1 MNLKKTKVQT
11 SFRENIQNNKLIEKN
26 DTIIVGASGGPDSQF
41 LIYLLNSI
49 KDEYKLKIILAHLN
63 HLHRKEAIND
73 ENLVKETAHKLNLE
87 FRVKRASMDDYAKT
101 HKISAED
108 AGRRLRYEFFNE
120 LASQYE
126 NSKIAIAHNK
136 NDQAETLL
144 MRMIR
149 GTGLDGMVAMDF
161 RNGNIIR
168 PVLSFSKDEIISYL
182 DSNLIA
188 YAIDKTNLSNDY
200 TRNYI
205 RNQIIPEF
213 STINPKAVD
222 AIYNLSILLKEDLII
237 VDRSI
242 DSLYKEV
249 MVLEDEN
256 QILFALSKFDRLEDF
271 YQKRLLRKAIGKLKN
286 NLKDISK
293 KNIDE
298 FLSLTT
304 LATGKKIIKDDLEFI
319 KNYKTYQLSKVENN
333 LNLENFAFLS
343 LAEEINFNGKI
354 IKATLVNSMG
364 EKNKNIAYFSFD
376 KLKFP
381 LKLRYREKGDTFKP
395 LGFNHNK
402 KLKDFF
408 IDQKI
413 DRNLRDQIP
422 IILSD
427 DKIIWLVGF
436 RQSEE
441 FKVDKEDKNIIKIE
455 VRDDNWYKFYNR

>member
-1 MNLKKTKVQT
+1 MNLKKTKIQT

-87 FRVKRASMDDYAKT
+87 FRVKRASMDDYAKA

-182 DSNLIA
+182 DINLIA

-222 AIYNLSILLKEDLII
+222 AIYNLAMLLKEDLKI

-249 MVLEDEN
+249 LVLEDDN
-256 QILFALSKFDRLEDF
+256 QILFDLSKFDRLEDF

-319 KNYKTYQLSKVENN
+319 KNYKTYQLAIIENKES
-333 LNLENFAFLS
+333 LEDFAFLS
-343 LAEEINFNGKI
+343 LDEEINFNGKI

-381 LKLRYREKGDTFKP
+381 LKLRYRQKGDTFKP

-408 IDQKI
+408 IDQKV
-413 DRNLRDQIP
+413 DRNLRNQIP
-422 IILSD
+422 IILSN

>member
-1 MNLKKTKVQT
+1 MNLMKTKIQT

-41 LIYLLNSI
+41 LIYLLKSI
-49 KDEYKLKIILAHLN
+49 KDEYNLKIILAHLN

-87 FRVKRASMDDYAKT
+87 FRVKRASMDDYAKA

-136 NDQAETLL
+136 NDQAETVL
-144 MRMIR
+144 MRLIR

-168 PVLSFSKDEIISYL
+168 PILSFSKDEIISYL

-222 AIYNLSILLKEDLII
+222 AIYNLSMLLKEDLKI

-249 MVLEDEN
+249 LVLEDEN
-256 QILFALSKFDRLEDF
+256 QILFDLSKFDRLEDF

-304 LATGKKIIKDDLEFI
+304 LASGKKIIKDDLEFI

-333 LNLENFAFLS
+333 LNIENFAFLS
-343 LAEEINFNGKI
+343 LDEEINFNGKI

-381 LKLRYREKGDTFKP
+381 LKLRYRENGDTFKP

-413 DRNLRDQIP
+413 DRNLRDQLP
-422 IILSD
+422 IILSV
-427 DKIIWLVGF
+427 DKIIWLAGF

>member
-108 AGRRLRYEFFNE
+108 AGRRIRYEFFNE

-249 MVLEDEN
+249 MVLEDER
-256 QILFALSKFDRLEDF
+256 QILFDLSKFDRLEDF

-319 KNYKTYQLSKVENN
+319 KNYKTYQLAISENKE
-333 LNLENFAFLS
+333 NLEDFAFLS
-343 LAEEINFNGKI
+343 LNDEINFNGKI

-381 LKLRYREKGDTFKP
+381 LKVRYREKGDTFKP

-413 DRNLRDQIP
+413 DRNLRDQIT

>member
-1 MNLKKTKVQT
+1 MNLKKTKIQT

-168 PVLSFSKDEIISYL
+168 PILSFSKDEIISYL
-182 DSNLIA
+182 DSNLIP

-213 STINPKAVD
+213 STINPKAGD
-222 AIYNLSILLKEDLII
+222 AIYDLSMLLKEDLKI

-242 DSLYKEV
+242 DSLYKELL
-249 MVLEDEN
+249 VLEDEN
-256 QILFALSKFDRLEDF
+256 QILFDISKFDELEDF

-304 LATGKKIIKDDLEFI
+304 LASGKKIIKDDLEFI

-343 LAEEINFNGKI
+343 LDEEINFNGKI

-408 IDQKI
+408 IDQKV

>member
-1 MNLKKTKVQT
+1 MNLKKTKIQT

-41 LIYLLNSI
+41 LIYLLKSI
-49 KDEYKLKIILAHLN
+49 KDEYNLKIILAHLN

-87 FRVKRASMDDYAKT
+87 FRVKRASMDDYATT

-136 NDQAETLL
+136 NDQAETVL
-144 MRMIR
+144 MRLIR

-168 PVLSFSKDEIISYL
+168 PILSFSKDEIISYL

-213 STINPKAVD
+213 TTINPKAVD
-222 AIYNLSILLKEDLII
+222 AIYNLSMLLKEDLII

-249 MVLEDEN
+249 LVLEDER
-256 QILFALSKFDRLEDF
+256 QILFDLSKFDQLEDF

-333 LNLENFAFLS
+333 LNIENFAFLS
-343 LAEEINFNGKI
+343 LDEEINFNGKI

-364 EKNKNIAYFSFD
+364 EKSKNIAYFSFD

-381 LKLRYREKGDTFKP
+381 LKLRYRKNSDTFKP

-427 DKIIWLVGF
+427 DKIIWLIGF

-455 VRDDNWYKFYNR
+455 VRDDN

>member
-1 MNLKKTKVQT
+1 MNLKKTKIQT

-49 KDEYKLKIILAHLN
+49 KDEYKLKIVLAHLN

-136 NDQAETLL
+136 NDQAETVL
-144 MRMIR
+144 MRLIR

-168 PVLSFSKDEIISYL
+168 PILSFSKDEIISYL
-182 DSNLIA
+182 DSNLIS

-222 AIYNLSILLKEDLII
+222 AIYNLSMLLKEDLKI

-249 MVLEDEN
+249 LVLEDEN
-256 QILFALSKFDRLEDF
+256 QILFDLSKFDQLEDF
-271 YQKRLLRKAIGKLKN
+271 YQKRLLRKAIGRLKN

-402 KLKDFF
+402 KLKEFF

>member
-1 MNLKKTKVQT
+1 MNLKKTKIQT

-87 FRVKRASMDDYAKT
+87 FRVKRASMDDYAKA

-182 DSNLIA
+182 DINLIA

-222 AIYNLSILLKEDLII
+222 AIYNLAMLLKEDLKI

-249 MVLEDEN
+249 LVLEDDN
-256 QILFALSKFDRLEDF
+256 QILFDLSKFDRLEDF

-319 KNYKTYQLSKVENN
+319 KNYKTYQLAIIENKES
-333 LNLENFAFLS
+333 LEDFAFLS
-343 LAEEINFNGKI
+343 LDEEINFNGKI

-381 LKLRYREKGDTFKP
+381 LKLRYRQKGDTFKP

-408 IDQKI
+408 IDQKV
-413 DRNLRDQIP
+413 DRNLRNQIP
-422 IILSD
+422 IILSN

-455 VRDDNWYKFYNR
+455 VRDDN

>member
-1 MNLKKTKVQT
+1 MNLKKTKIQT

-136 NDQAETLL
+136 NDQAETVL
-144 MRMIR
+144 MRLIR

-168 PVLSFSKDEIISYL
+168 PILSFSKDEIISYL
-182 DSNLIA
+182 DSNLIP

-222 AIYNLSILLKEDLII
+222 AIYNLSMLLKEDLKI

-242 DSLYKEV
+242 DSLYKEI

-256 QILFALSKFDRLEDF
+256 QILFDLSKFDRLEDF

-319 KNYKTYQLSKVENN
+319 KNYKTYQLAISQNKE
-333 LNLENFAFLS
+333 NLEDFAFLS
-343 LAEEINFNGKI
+343 LNDEINFNGKI
-354 IKATLVNSMG
+354 IKATLVSSMG

-376 KLKFP
+376 KLTFP

-422 IILSD
+422 IILSN

>member
-1 MNLKKTKVQT
+1 MNLKKTKIQT

-41 LIYLLNSI
+41 LIYLLKSI
-49 KDEYKLKIILAHLN
+49 KDEYNLKIILAHLN

-168 PVLSFSKDEIISYL
+168 PILSFSKDEIISYL

-222 AIYNLSILLKEDLII
+222 AIYNLSMLLKEDFKI

-249 MVLEDEN
+249 IVLEDEN
-256 QILFALSKFDRLEDF
+256 QILFDLSKFDRLEDF

-304 LATGKKIIKDDLEFI
+304 LASGKKIIKDDLEFI

-343 LAEEINFNGKI
+343 LDEEINFNGKI

-408 IDQKI
+408 IDQKV

>member
-41 LIYLLNSI
+41 LIYLLKSI
-49 KDEYKLKIILAHLN
+49 KDEYNLKIILAHLN

-87 FRVKRASMDDYAKT
+87 FRVKRASMDDYAKA

-136 NDQAETLL
+136 NDQAETVL
-144 MRMIR
+144 MRLIR

-168 PVLSFSKDEIISYL
+168 PILSFSKDEIISYL

-188 YAIDKTNLSNDY
+188 YTIDKTNLSNDY

-205 RNQIIPEF
+205 RNQIMPEF
-213 STINPKAVD
+213 TTINPKSVD
-222 AIYNLSILLKEDLII
+222 AIYNLSMLLKEDLKI

-249 MVLEDEN
+249 LVLEDER
-256 QILFALSKFDRLEDF
+256 QILFDLSKFDELEDF
-271 YQKRLLRKAIGKLKN
+271 YQKRLLRKAVSKLKN

-298 FLSLTT
+298 FLSLRT
-304 LATGKKIIKDDLEFI
+304 LASGKKIIKDDLEFI
-319 KNYKTYQLSKVENN
+319 KNYKTYQLAIVENKEI
-333 LNLENFAFLS
+333 LEDCAFLS
-343 LAEEINFNGKI
+343 LDEEINFNGKI

-364 EKNKNIAYFSFD
+364 EKNKNLAYFSFD

-381 LKLRYREKGDTFKP
+381 LKLRYRKNGDTFKP

-422 IILSD
+422 IILSV

-455 VRDDNWYKFYNR
+455 VRDDN

>member
-1 MNLKKTKVQT
+1 MNLMKTKVQT

-41 LIYLLNSI
+41 LIYLLKSI
-49 KDEYKLKIILAHLN
+49 KDEYNLKIILAHLN

-168 PVLSFSKDEIISYL
+168 PILSFSKDEIISYL

-222 AIYNLSILLKEDLII
+222 AIYNLSMLLKEDFKI

-249 MVLEDEN
+249 IVLEDEN
-256 QILFALSKFDRLEDF
+256 QILFDLSKFDRLEDF

-304 LATGKKIIKDDLEFI
+304 LASGKKIIKDDLEFI
-319 KNYKTYQLSKVENN
+319 KNYKTYQLAISENKE
-333 LNLENFAFLS
+333 NLEDFAFLS
-343 LAEEINFNGKI
+343 LNEEINFNGKI

-381 LKLRYREKGDTFKP
+381 LKLRYRKNGDTFKP

-422 IILSD
+422 IILSN

>member
-1 MNLKKTKVQT
+1 MNLMKTKVQT

-41 LIYLLNSI
+41 LIYLLKSI
-49 KDEYKLKIILAHLN
+49 KDEYNLKIILAHLN

-87 FRVKRASMDDYAKT
+87 FKIKRASMDDYAKT

-144 MRMIR
+144 MRLIR

-168 PVLSFSKDEIISYL
+168 PILSFSKDEIISYL

-213 STINPKAVD
+213 TTINPKAVD
-222 AIYNLSILLKEDLII
+222 AIYNLSMLLKEDLKI

-249 MVLEDEN
+249 LVLEDEN
-256 QILFALSKFDRLEDF
+256 QILFDLSKFDRLEDF
-271 YQKRLLRKAIGKLKN
+271 YQKRLLRKAISKLKN

-298 FLSLTT
+298 FLSLRT
-304 LATGKKIIKDDLEFI
+304 LASGKKIIKDDLEFI

-333 LNLENFAFLS
+333 LNIENFAFLS
-343 LAEEINFNGKI
+343 LDEEINFNGKI

-381 LKLRYREKGDTFKP
+381 LKLRYRKNGDTFKP

-422 IILSD
+422 IILSV
-427 DKIIWLVGF
+427 DKIIWLAGF

>member
-41 LIYLLNSI
+41 LIYLLKSI
-49 KDEYKLKIILAHLN
+49 KDEYNLKIILAHLN

-249 MVLEDEN
+249 LVLEDDN
-256 QILFALSKFDRLEDF
+256 QILFDLSKFDRLEDF

-293 KNIDE
+293 KNIDG

-343 LAEEINFNGKI
+343 LAEDINFNGKI

-402 KLKDFF
+402 NLKDFF

>member
-1 MNLKKTKVQT
+1 MNLKKTKIQT

-136 NDQAETLL
+136 NDQVETVL
-144 MRMIR
+144 MRLIR

-168 PVLSFSKDEIISYL
+168 PILSFSKDEIIFYL

-200 TRNYI
+200 TRNHI

-222 AIYNLSILLKEDLII
+222 AIYNLSMLLKEDLKI

-249 MVLEDEN
+249 IVLEDEN
-256 QILFALSKFDRLEDF
+256 QILFDLSKFDRLEDF

-319 KNYKTYQLSKVENN
+319 KNYKTYQLAISRNKE
-333 LNLENFAFLS
+333 NLEDFAFLS
-343 LAEEINFNGKI
+343 LNDEINFNGKI

-408 IDQKI
+408 IDEKI

>member
-41 LIYLLNSI
+41 LIYLLKSI
-49 KDEYKLKIILAHLN
+49 KDEYNLKIILAHLN

-87 FRVKRASMDDYAKT
+87 FRVKRASMDDYAKA

-168 PVLSFSKDEIISYL
+168 PILSFSKDEIISYL

-205 RNQIIPEF
+205 RNLIMPEF
-213 STINPKAVD
+213 TTINPKSVD
-222 AIYNLSILLKEDLII
+222 AIYNLSMLLKEDLKI

-249 MVLEDEN
+249 LVLEDER
-256 QILFALSKFDRLEDF
+256 QILFDLSKFDELEDF
-271 YQKRLLRKAIGKLKN
+271 YQKRLLRKAVSKLKN

-298 FLSLTT
+298 FLSLRT
-304 LATGKKIIKDDLEFI
+304 LASGKKIIKDDLEFI
-319 KNYKTYQLSKVENN
+319 KNYKTYQLAIVENKEI
-333 LNLENFAFLS
+333 LEDCAFLS
-343 LAEEINFNGKI
+343 LDEEINFNGKI

-364 EKNKNIAYFSFD
+364 EKNKNLAYFSFD

-381 LKLRYREKGDTFKP
+381 LKLRYRKNGDTFKP

-422 IILSD
+422 IILSV

-455 VRDDNWYKFYNR
+455 VRDDN

>member
-41 LIYLLNSI
+41 LIYLLKSI
-49 KDEYKLKIILAHLN
+49 KDEYNLKIILAHLN

-108 AGRRLRYEFFNE
+108 AGRRLRYEFFSE

-136 NDQAETLL
+136 NDQAETVL
-144 MRMIR
+144 MRLIR

-168 PVLSFSKDEIISYL
+168 PILSFSKDEIISYL

-205 RNQIIPEF
+205 RNKIMPEF
-213 STINPKAVD
+213 TTINPKAVD
-222 AIYNLSILLKEDLII
+222 AIYNLSMLLKEDLKI

-249 MVLEDEN
+249 LVLEDER
-256 QILFALSKFDRLEDF
+256 QILFDLSKFDELEDF

-298 FLSLTT
+298 FLSLRT
-304 LATGKKIIKDDLEFI
+304 LASGKKIIKDDLEFI
-319 KNYKTYQLSKVENN
+319 KNYKTYQLAIVENKE
-333 LNLENFAFLS
+333 NLEDFAFLS
-343 LAEEINFNGKI
+343 LDEEINFNGKI

-381 LKLRYREKGDTFKP
+381 LKLRYRKNGDTFKP
-395 LGFNHNK
+395 FGFNHNK

-422 IILSD
+422 IILSA

-455 VRDDNWYKFYNR
+455 VRDDNWYKFYNW

>member
-1 MNLKKTKVQT
+1 MNLKKTKIQT

-126 NSKIAIAHNK
+126 NSKIAVAHNK

-168 PVLSFSKDEIISYL
+168 PILSFSKDEIISYL
-182 DSNLIA
+182 DSDLIS

-222 AIYNLSILLKEDLII
+222 AIYNLSMLLKEDLKI

-242 DSLYKEV
+242 DSLYKEI

-256 QILFALSKFDRLEDF
+256 QILFDLSKFDRLEDF

-319 KNYKTYQLSKVENN
+319 KNYKTYQLAISEKKE
-333 LNLENFAFLS
+333 NLENFAFLS
-343 LAEEINFNGKI
+343 LNEEINFNGKI
-354 IKATLVNSMG
+354 IKATLVNFMG
-364 EKNKNIAYFSFD
+364 EKSKNIAYFSFD

-408 IDQKI
+408 IDQKV

-427 DKIIWLVGF
+427 DKIIWLIGF

-441 FKVDKEDKNIIKIE
+441 FKVGKEDKNIIKIE

>member
-41 LIYLLNSI
+41 LIYLLKSI
-49 KDEYKLKIILAHLN
+49 KDEYNLKIILAHLN

-87 FRVKRASMDDYAKT
+87 FRVKRASMDDYAKA

-168 PVLSFSKDEIISYL
+168 PILSFSKDEIISYL

-205 RNQIIPEF
+205 RNLIMPEF
-213 STINPKAVD
+213 TTINPKSVD
-222 AIYNLSILLKEDLII
+222 AIYNLSMLLKEDLKI

-249 MVLEDEN
+249 LVLEDER
-256 QILFALSKFDRLEDF
+256 QILFDLSKFDELEDF
-271 YQKRLLRKAIGKLKN
+271 YQKRLLRKAISKLKN
-286 NLKDISK
+286 NLNDISK

-304 LATGKKIIKDDLEFI
+304 LASGKKIIKDDLEFI

-333 LNLENFAFLS
+333 LNLENFAFIS
-343 LAEEINFNGKI
+343 LDEEINFNGKI

-381 LKLRYREKGDTFKP
+381 LKLRYRKNGDTFKP

-422 IILSD
+422 IILSA

>member
-1 MNLKKTKVQT
+1 MNLMKTKVQT

-41 LIYLLNSI
+41 LIYLLKSI
-49 KDEYKLKIILAHLN
+49 KDEYNLKIILAHLN

-87 FRVKRASMDDYAKT
+87 FRVKRASMDDYAKI

-136 NDQAETLL
+136 NDQAETVL
-144 MRMIR
+144 MRLIR

-168 PVLSFSKDEIISYL
+168 PILSFSKDEIISYL

-222 AIYNLSILLKEDLII
+222 AIYNLSMLLKEDLKI

-249 MVLEDEN
+249 LVLEDER
-256 QILFALSKFDRLEDF
+256 QILFDLSNFDQLEDF
-271 YQKRLLRKAIGKLKN
+271 YQKRLLRKAISKLKN

-319 KNYKTYQLSKVENN
+319 KNYKTYQLAIIENKE
-333 LNLENFAFLS
+333 NLEDFAFLS
-343 LAEEINFNGKI
+343 LDEEINFNGKI

-364 EKNKNIAYFSFD
+364 EKSKNIAYFSFD

-381 LKLRYREKGDTFKP
+381 LKLRYRKKGDTFKP

-422 IILSD
+422 IILSN

-441 FKVDKEDKNIIKIE
+441 FKADKEDKNIIKIE

>member
-1 MNLKKTKVQT
+1 MNLKKTKIQT

-41 LIYLLNSI
+41 LIYLLKSI
-49 KDEYKLKIILAHLN
+49 KDEYNLKIILAHLN

-87 FRVKRASMDDYAKT
+87 FRVKRASMDDYAKA

-168 PVLSFSKDEIISYL
+168 PILSFSKDEIISYL

-205 RNQIIPEF
+205 RNLIMPEF
-213 STINPKAVD
+213 TTINPKSVD
-222 AIYNLSILLKEDLII
+222 AIYNLSMLLKEDLKI

-249 MVLEDEN
+249 LVLEDER
-256 QILFALSKFDRLEDF
+256 QILFDLSKFDELEDF
-271 YQKRLLRKAIGKLKN
+271 YQKRLLRKAVSKLKN

-298 FLSLTT
+298 FLSLRT
-304 LATGKKIIKDDLEFI
+304 LASGKKIIKDDLEFI
-319 KNYKTYQLSKVENN
+319 KNYKTYQLAIVENKEI
-333 LNLENFAFLS
+333 LEDCAFLS
-343 LAEEINFNGKI
+343 LDEEINFNGKI

-364 EKNKNIAYFSFD
+364 EKNKNLAYFSFD

-381 LKLRYREKGDTFKP
+381 LKLRYRKNGDTFKP

-422 IILSD
+422 IILSV

>member
-1 MNLKKTKVQT
+1 MNLKKTKIQT
-11 SFRENIQNNKLIEKN
+11 RFRENIQNNKLIEKN

-87 FRVKRASMDDYAKT
+87 FSVKRASMDDYAKT

-108 AGRRLRYEFFNE
+108 AGRRLRYEFFNQ

-168 PVLSFSKDEIISYL
+168 PILSFSKDEIISYL

-222 AIYNLSILLKEDLII
+222 AIYNLSMLLKEDLKI

-249 MVLEDEN
+249 LVLEDER
-256 QILFALSKFDRLEDF
+256 QILFNLSKFDQLEDF
-271 YQKRLLRKAIGKLKN
+271 YQKRLLRKAISKLKN

-298 FLSLTT
+298 FLSLRT
-304 LATGKKIIKDDLEFI
+304 LASGKKIIKDDLEFI
-319 KNYKTYQLSKVENN
+319 KNYKTYQLAISENK
-333 LNLENFAFLS
+333 ENFEDYAFLS
-343 LAEEINFNGKI
+343 LNEEINFNGKI

-364 EKNKNIAYFSFD
+364 ERNKNIAYFSFD

-427 DKIIWLVGF
+427 DKIIWLAGF

>member
-1 MNLKKTKVQT
+1 MNLKKTKIQT

-41 LIYLLNSI
+41 LIYLLKSI
-49 KDEYKLKIILAHLN
+49 KDEYNLKIILAHLN

-108 AGRRLRYEFFNE
+108 AGRRLRYEFFNQ

-126 NSKIAIAHNK
+126 NSKIAVAHNK

-168 PVLSFSKDEIISYL
+168 PILSFSKDEIISYL
-182 DSNLIA
+182 DNNLIS
-188 YAIDKTNLSNDY
+188 YAIDKTNSSNDY

-222 AIYNLSILLKEDLII
+222 AIYNLSMLLKEDLKI

-256 QILFALSKFDRLEDF
+256 QILFNLSKFDELEDI

-304 LATGKKIIKDDLEFI
+304 LASGKKIIKDDLEFI
-319 KNYKTYQLSKVENN
+319 KNYKTYQLAVIENKE
-333 LNLENFAFLS
+333 NLEDFAFLS
-343 LAEEINFNGKI
+343 LNEEINFNGKI
-354 IKATLVNSMG
+354 IKATLVNFMG
-364 EKNKNIAYFSFD
+364 EKNKNIAFFSFD

-402 KLKDFF
+402 KLKNFF
-408 IDQKI
+408 IDQKV

-427 DKIIWLVGF
+427 DKIIWLIGF

-455 VRDDNWYKFYNR
+455 VRDDN

>member
-1 MNLKKTKVQT
+1 MNLKKTKIQT

-41 LIYLLNSI
+41 LIYLLKSI
-49 KDEYKLKIILAHLN
+49 KDEYNLKIILAHLN

-108 AGRRLRYEFFNE
+108 AGRRLRYEFFNQ

-126 NSKIAIAHNK
+126 NSKIAVAHNK

-168 PVLSFSKDEIISYL
+168 PILSFSKDEIISYL
-182 DSNLIA
+182 DNNLIS
-188 YAIDKTNLSNDY
+188 YAIDKTNSSNDY

-222 AIYNLSILLKEDLII
+222 AIYNLSMLLKEDLKI

-256 QILFALSKFDRLEDF
+256 QILFNLSKFDELEDI

-304 LATGKKIIKDDLEFI
+304 LASGKKIIKDDLEFI
-319 KNYKTYQLSKVENN
+319 KNYKTYQLAVIENKE
-333 LNLENFAFLS
+333 NLEDFAFLS
-343 LAEEINFNGKI
+343 LNEEINFNGKI
-354 IKATLVNSMG
+354 IKATLVNFMG
-364 EKNKNIAYFSFD
+364 EKNKNIAFFSFD

-402 KLKDFF
+402 KLKNFF
-408 IDQKI
+408 IDQKV

-427 DKIIWLVGF
+427 DKIIWLIGF